1 MRRAETLNSADSP
14 YDYRSANGELTVC
27 ELQIIR
33 AVIPAAPVASAKWSS
48 ASGVRRG
55 NGSRCRGRAL
65 RVVVANPSGTRG
77 LPPPGPT
84 LRTRMVAILEASQ
97 QRSGRA
103 GSGEWVA
110 AARRNLQFSLRV
122 PTRRTIRG
130 LLDSCLRNPRER
142 KFQVLVV
149 NARAA
154 RHVPGRKTHVCDA
167 QRLHEYGLLRASFR
181 PQVEIAALRAYLRQ
195 RERLLDY
202 AAAHVQHMQKALT
215 QMNLRLHYVITD
227 ITSPL
232 MASSLSGVGRNVLP
246 LLVYLTLPT
255 W

>member
-1 MRRAETLNSADSP
+1 MVA
-14 YDYRSANGELTVC
+14 YRSIHITVMSHLRETTPIIARECIGLDVSTLDGEDARFHLRWPRKIERMRDRAGPHPEVAPGRNAKFGGFPDHHRNINGELTVC
-27 ELQIIR
+27 QLQIIR

-84 LRTRMVAILEASQ
+84 LRTRKVAILEASQ

-103 GSGEWVA
+103 GSGEWAA

-130 LLDSCLRNPRER
+130 LLDSCLRNPRAAQIPSAGGRCPCSE
-142 KFQVLVV
+142 
-149 NARAA
+149 ARSRTQDPRLRRPTAA
-154 RHVPGRKTHVCDA
+154 
-167 QRLHEYGLLRASFR
+167 
-181 PQVEIAALRAYLRQ
+181 
-195 RERLLDY
+195 
-202 AAAHVQHMQKALT
+202 
-215 QMNLRLHYVITD
+215 
-227 ITSPL
+227 
-232 MASSLSGVGRNVLP
+232 
-246 LLVYLTLPT
+246 
-255 W
+255 